1 MNSEETG
8 CFYCPLD
15 LEIKKKKNEI
25 KLIFKRLVICFFRS
39 ELSVFLPVLEKVN
52 RRWLVSL
59 KIFLSEIFK
68 GYRKPA
74 PLSNY
79 IWHSLGSMED
89 KEE

>member
-15 LEIKKKKNEI
+15 LEIKKKKNEV
-25 KLIFKRLVICFFRS
+25 KLIFKRLVIRLFRS

-52 RRWLVSL
+52 RKWLVSL
-59 KIFLSEIFK
+59 KISLSEIFK

-74 PLSNY
+74 PLKLY
-79 IWHSLGSMED
+79 LAQPRVYGR
-89 KEE
+89 